1 MLTRDEIYSGLT
13 QIFREL
19 FDDESIALTDK
30 TTAADVE
37 GWDSFNNLNMI
48 AAAEQAFGVKIGTRE
63 IESLTCV
70 GDLVNLIEKKS
81 K

>member
-1 MLTRDEIYSGLT
+1 MLTRDEIYGGLT

-19 FDDESIALTDK
+19 FDDESITLTDK
-30 TTAADVE
+30 TTAADVD

-48 AAAEQAFGVKIGTRE
+48 AAAEQTFGVKISTRE
-63 IESLTCV
+63 IDSLTCL